1 MMAASNTAE
10 GSKRPRGIGTRWSPD
25 LLRAR
30 SSQTSLEF
38 GFGDAWQ
45 DALDPELPAEPAIGA
60 RHVDSSLVGSRPSAH
75 KLILMGLVL
84 GAGLQALGYFGAAYL
99 F

>member
-1 MMAASNTAE
+1 MMAASNTTE
-10 GSKRPRGIGTRWSPD
+10 GSKRPSVIGTRWIPD

-30 SSQTSLEF
+30 SSGTNLDLALGEV
-38 GFGDAWQ
+38 WQ
-45 DALDPELPAEPAIGA
+45 DALDPELPAEPALGV
-60 RHVDSSLVGSRPSAH
+60 RHADSSLVGSRPSAH

-84 GAGLQALGYFGAAYL
+84 GAGLQTLGYVGAAYL